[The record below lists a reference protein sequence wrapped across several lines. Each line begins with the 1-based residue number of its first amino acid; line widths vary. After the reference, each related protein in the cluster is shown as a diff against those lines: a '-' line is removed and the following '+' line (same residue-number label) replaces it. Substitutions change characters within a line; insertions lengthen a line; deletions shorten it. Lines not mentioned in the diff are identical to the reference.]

1 LRMAKPSLQRDKRH
15 RMDNRAVNEE
25 VMKSVEDII
34 NTLNDDER
42 EQFSELIDTC
52 REREALLKK
61 SETHMAQDFEKLLRL
76 SERFHAKTQNL
87 YSTLRKL
94 EKSCQLLNDTTS
106 TFMLQLISDDQ
117 FYHS

>member
-1 LRMAKPSLQRDKRH
+1 
-15 RMDNRAVNEE
+15 
-25 VMKSVEDII
+25 MKSVEDII

-61 SETHMAQDFEKLLRL
+61 SETHIAQDFEKLLLL
-76 SERFHAKTQNL
+76 SERFHTKTQNL

-94 EKSCQLLNDTTS
+94 EESCQVLNDTTS
-106 TFMLQLISDDQ
+106 TLMLQLISDDH